1 MTQAARAPEDVKYHN
16 YRECF
21 RKIATEEGIMGFYRG
36 MSIMFL
42 KSIGGALAMTMFTI
56 YGS

>member
-21 RKIATEEGIMGFYRG
+21 KKIAAEEGVIGFYRG
-36 MSIMFL
+36 MSIMFI
-42 KSIGGALAMTMFTI
+42 KGIGGALALTVFSQI
-56 YGS
+56 YG